1 MITKTINVNKPFT
14 FRSILKG
21 INQTVEDDFMKR
33 LRVDN
38 DFINYIIIDAK
49 GDEYAEITFT
59 LEEDYNCVVPTVK
72 DIIISVEKDE
82 INFINNIKNI
92 FS

>member
-1 MITKTINVNKPFT
+1 MITKTIHVNKPFT
-14 FRSILKG
+14 FKGILKG
-21 INQTVEDDFMKR
+21 INQTVEDDFVKR

-38 DFINYIIIDAK
+38 DFINYTIINAK

-82 INFINNIKNI
+82 VNFINNIKNI

>member
-1 MITKTINVNKPFT
+1 MITKTIHVNKPFT

-21 INQTVEDDFMKR
+21 INQ
-33 LRVDN
+33 
-38 DFINYIIIDAK
+38 A
-49 GDEYAEITFT
+49 

-92 FS
+92 FN